1 LDRAVC
7 GRIEGAKHG
16 DVPFGIVPFG
26 ILAALYPGDRLYSE
40 ATMEIAIQ
48 KLAAICFFIVG
59 LSHVVQARAWAE
71 FFILL
76 RAKGAPG
83 NFVNAFFTLHMGA
96 LIVSFHNVWTGIPAA
111 LTVLGWL
118 YLTKSLVSFVYPPLA
133 LRSLAAVSV
142 ETSWK
147 FAATGA
153 FMVAF
158 SGLLAYSL
166 L

>member
-1 LDRAVC
+1 
-7 GRIEGAKHG
+7 
-16 DVPFGIVPFG
+16 
-26 ILAALYPGDRLYSE
+26 
-40 ATMEIAIQ
+40 MEIAIQ

-76 RAKGAPG
+76 RAKGAAG
-83 NFVNAFFTLHMGA
+83 NFVNGFLTLSMGA
-96 LIVSFHNVWTGIPAA
+96 LIVSFHNVWTGIPAV

-118 YLTKSLVSFVYPPLA
+118 YVSKSLVAFVYPPWA
-133 LRSLAAVSV
+133 LRSLDTVSV
-142 ETSWK
+142 EKSWK
-147 FAATGA
+147 FAVPGA
-153 FMVAF
+153 AMVVY